1 MHTMTNTDRTPDDI
15 FAECTGTRLGQL
27 LTEKIALHFFTGG
40 TLETHREISELIHGE
55 LMKLS
60 QEVREGDWIELPDG
74 TAFHLNSKGCT
85 P

>member
-1 MHTMTNTDRTPDDI
+1 MTNTDRTPDDI

-27 LTEKIALHFFTGG
+27 LTEKIALHLRGESEYG
-40 TLETHREISELIHGE
+40 AISELIHGE

-60 QEVREGDWIELPDG
+60 QEVSEGDWIELPDG